1 MKNEMLYL
9 LNVGMIVFLSILP
22 LSRQGDLYTGALFIQ
37 QSLNWD
43 LYVSIV
49 ILIVL
54 TASLTITGESE
65 REDKG

>member
-1 MKNEMLYL
+1 M
-9 LNVGMIVFLSILP
+9 VVFLSIVP

-65 REDKG
+65 REDKR